1 MTGFRHQLRNRAIIP
16 HHLNTSCMKRCPE
29 CRRDYYYDTFVH
41 GLRSILMRGVF
52 VWLGSL
58 LVIVATTPAS
68 AQQAP
73 QNPSP
78 MTDTTRP
85 HPRIAKVEVPGVR
98 TELATLKGAT
108 LFAGPKVKPDKPVPL
123 IIHFHG
129 ASWLME
135 YHVAKHFRNA
145 ALITVNLGSGS
156 RVYGNPFGQP
166 EAFQN
171 LIDEAGKELGSKKG
185 WSSITLV
192 GFSAG
197 YGAVR
202 AILRQDQ
209 NFRQVNNVLLLD
221 GIHASY
227 VPEGKRLADGGVIK
241 ADDLDSYIK
250 LAREAV
256 AGNKRFLI
264 SHSEIFPG
272 TYASTTEC
280 VDYLLLT
287 LGIRRKAELKN
298 GPVGMQQLSAVDLKG
313 FHIRGYAGNTGED
326 HGDQLQAMPHW
337 LRLLKVK

>member
-1 MTGFRHQLRNRAIIP
+1 
-16 HHLNTSCMKRCPE
+16 MKTCPE
-29 CRRDYYYDTFVH
+29 IGRSR
-41 GLRSILMRGVF
+41 LRLIPAALAIAIMSIT
-52 VWLGSL
+52 
-58 LVIVATTPAS
+58 VIG
-68 AQQAP
+68 QQAA

-78 MTDTTRP
+78 ISDTTRP
-85 HPRIAKVEVPGVR
+85 HPRIAKVEVPGRRV
-98 TELATLKGAT
+98 ELPALKGAM
-108 LFAGPKVKPDKPVPL
+108 LFVGPKVRVLSPVPL

-129 ASWLME
+129 VPWLIE
-135 YHVAKHFRNA
+135 YHIAKHFPRA

-156 RVYGNPFGQP
+156 KVYGDPFVR
-166 EAFQN
+166 ENAFQE
-171 LIDEAGKELGSKKG
+171 LIDQARASIGAQRG

-202 AILRQDQ
+202 AILRHDK
-209 NFRQVNNVLLLD
+209 NFAMVNNVLLLD

-250 LAREAV
+250 LARAAI
-256 AGNKRFLI
+256 AGEKRFLI

-280 VDYLLLT
+280 VDYLLAT
-287 LGIRRKAELKN
+287 LGLKRN
-298 GPVGMQQLSAVDLKG
+298 SKMRTGPAGMQQLSEVNAKD

-326 HGDQLQAMPHW
+326 HGDQLQGMPEW
-337 LRLLKVK
+337 LKLLKIK

>member
-1 MTGFRHQLRNRAIIP
+1 
-16 HHLNTSCMKRCPE
+16 MKRSPQ
-29 CRRDYYYDTFVH
+29 CRCDHCGTLVGGFEFLVA
-41 GLRSILMRGVF
+41 L
-52 VWLGSL
+52 SL
-58 LVIVATTPAS
+58 LIFVTAISSA
-68 AQQAP
+68 AQQAQ

-85 HPRIAKVEVPGVR
+85 HPRIAQVEVPGRR
-98 TELATLKGAT
+98 TALQTLKGAV
-108 LFAGPKVKPDKPVPL
+108 LFAGPKVRPEKAVPL

-129 ASWLME
+129 VPWLME
-135 YHVAKHFRNA
+135 YHIAKHFPRA

-156 RVYGNPFGQP
+156 RVYGEPFGRP
-166 EAFQN
+166 EVFRD
-171 LIDEAGKELGSKKG
+171 LLDEASRALELKKG

-202 AILRQDQ
+202 AILRDEQ
-209 NFRQVNNVLLLD
+209 NFQRVNNVLLLD

-227 VPEGKRLADGGVIK
+227 VPEGKRLADGGVVK
-241 ADDLDSYIK
+241 ADDLDSFIK
-250 LAREAV
+250 FAREAV

-280 VDYLLLT
+280 VDYLLST
-287 LGIRRKAELKN
+287 LGIRRTAKLKN
-298 GPVGMQQLSAVDLKG
+298 GPVGMQQTSQVDLKG

-326 HGDQLQAMPHW
+326 HGDQLQAMPEW
-337 LRLLKVK
+337 LKLLKIK